1 MNIHNFEMKFSVC
14 DPNILLE
21 GSMSQNVD
29 IGPSFYFM

>member
-21 GSMSQNVD
+21 GSVSQNFGV
-29 IGPSFYFM
+29 GPSF